1 MNRQNYAQ
9 EAMNMTPEQLETW
22 AIGDNDNSFRREIA
36 KLELERR
43 VAVAQ
48 IETARS
54 TRRSAWYMLASV
66 IVLAVTG
73 AASAA
78 FQYLVWMFPHIPK

>member
-1 MNRQNYAQ
+1 MERHNHAQ

-48 IETARS
+48 IETARA
-54 TRRSAWYMLASV
+54 TKRSACYMLASV

-73 AASAA
+73 ASLL
-78 FQYLVWMFPHIPK
+78 YSSI

>member
-1 MNRQNYAQ
+1 MNCQNYAQ

-22 AIGDNDNSFRREIA
+22 AIGDSDNSFRREIA

-48 IETARS
+48 I
-54 TRRSAWYMLASV
+54 
-66 IVLAVTG
+66 
-73 AASAA
+73 
-78 FQYLVWMFPHIPK
+78 

>member
-1 MNRQNYAQ
+1 MERQNYAQ

-22 AIGDNDNSFRREIA
+22 AIGDSDNSFRREIA

-54 TRRSAWYMLASV
+54 TRRSAWYMVASD
-66 IVLAVTG
+66 IVDAVTG
-73 AASAA
+73 AVSGASN
-78 FQYLVWMFPHIPK
+78 I